1 MTNAAF
7 NEAIGNVIIRL
18 QMRYDE
24 EDMAIEAVKHGAIR
38 GYVKFEKNFTE
49 TIRLRFEDPASMSSE
64 SIDESVIK
72 SSLDMSS
79 NTSKF

>member
-24 EDMAIEAVKHGAIR
+24 EDMAIKAVKHGAIR

-49 TIRLRFEDPASMSSE
+49 MIRLRFEDPASMSSE